1 MGIVTEP
8 DFTEVSLDSEVQL
21 RRKEKAAVPE
31 PERTEAHNEL
41 LHFEEGLDD
50 LGPTIGT
57 LESAGGGLVSVDRQ
71 DPISKAV
78 GLMMTYDYSQ
88 LPVMQG
94 SRRVDGL
101 ISWLA
106 LGQAWARGDECTT
119 VAECMLPPPTFFKYN
134 DSLFKCIPTI
144 IDEEVVL
151 VRGQDDSVTGL
162 VTTADLSMKFRELS
176 EAFLLLGKIESLIR
190 QLMNGKFTL
199 EMLQE
204 AKDPSDVERRIEG
217 LTDMTFGEYVRLLD
231 HDDRWAKL
239 GLRVDRKTVME
250 RLKRVNAI
258 RNDVM
263 HFNPDGPDEEEME
276 VLRSMEHFLSRI
288 VR

>member
-1 MGIVTEP
+1 
-8 DFTEVSLDSEVQL
+8 
-21 RRKEKAAVPE
+21 
-31 PERTEAHNEL
+31 
-41 LHFEEGLDD
+41 
-50 LGPTIGT
+50 
-57 LESAGGGLVSVDRQ
+57 
-71 DPISKAV
+71 
-78 GLMMTYDYSQ
+78 
-88 LPVMQG
+88 
-94 SRRVDGL
+94 
-101 ISWLA
+101 
-106 LGQAWARGDECTT
+106 
-119 VAECMLPPPTFFKYN
+119 
-134 DSLFKCIPTI
+134 
-144 IDEEVVL
+144 
-151 VRGQDDSVTGL
+151 
-162 VTTADLSMKFRELS
+162 
-176 EAFLLLGKIESLIR
+176 
-190 QLMNGKFTL
+190 MNGKFTL